1 MNKNQKIAIGC
12 GVAGCLGLILIVI
25 VIVLLGVLGY
35 VAIPGVSNSNR
46 NHNFNSN
53 GNSNSDSNANTD
65 SNSNANANAN
75 ANTNSDS
82 SSSSSSM
89 TDDDKHKLF
98 QAAAATQD
106 HALTRRVWEKLGLL
120 KANGSPND
128 EYEVFV
134 KDHIGWIFRNASFV
148 QTISDPVKARAYVD
162 EHIND

>member
-25 VIVLLGVLGY
+25 VIVVLGVLGY

-53 GNSNSDSNANTD
+53 GNSNSDSNLNSNAND
-65 SNSNANANAN
+65 GSNSNAN
-75 ANTNSDS
+75 SDS
-82 SSSSSSM
+82 GSSSSSSM
-89 TDDDKHKLF
+89 SDDDRHKLF

-128 EYEVFV
+128 NYEVFV
-134 KDHIGWIFRNASFV
+134 KEHIGWIFRNASFV
-148 QTISDPVKARAYVD
+148 QSISDPEKARAYV
-162 EHIND
+162 EAHIED